1 MPEESQ
7 SSLALPLRADVL
19 QALRAATAP
28 LHERLD
34 TGLPIAR
41 ADASLHDYV
50 AHLLVL
56 RPWLLAIR
64 QALADAGS
72 VALHAAAR
80 HVDAKLADLS
90 SDLADAGHLVTV
102 PEPEPE
108 PAHAAAF
115 RPAQA
120 AGGPAFAWGLAY
132 VVEGSQL
139 GGVVLHR
146 RLRDRLAPHPLRYL
160 AGAGHEAGVAARW
173 RDFILQLRESVADPA
188 SLRQAERGATAAF
201 EDLLLRFCL

>member
-7 SSLALPLRADVL
+7 SSLALPRHADVL

-41 ADASLHDYV
+41 KDASLDDYA

-56 RPWLLAIR
+56 RPWLLAVR
-64 QALADAGS
+64 QELAVAGS

-80 HVDAKLADLS
+80 HIDAKLADLS
-90 SDLADAGHLVTV
+90 SDLADAGQFV
-102 PEPEPE
+102 PMPV

-115 RPAQA
+115 RPAQP
-120 AGGPAFAWGLAY
+120 AGGPAHAWGLAY
-132 VVEGSQL
+132 VAEGSQL

-160 AGAGHEAGVAARW
+160 VGADHEAGVAARW
-173 RDFILQLRESVADPA
+173 RDFILRLRESVADPA
-188 SLRQAERGATAAF
+188 SIRQAQRGATAAF
-201 EDLLLRFCL
+201 EDLLVRFRV